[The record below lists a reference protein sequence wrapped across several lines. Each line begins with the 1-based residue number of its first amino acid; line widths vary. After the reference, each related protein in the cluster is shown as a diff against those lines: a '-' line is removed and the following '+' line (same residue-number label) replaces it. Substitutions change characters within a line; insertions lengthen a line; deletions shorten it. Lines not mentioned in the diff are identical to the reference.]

1 MYLCLIHWTVE
12 NGFKD
17 KGMDNF
23 SDEVCLLTHRRVC
36 DLIFLRWNPISTNQ
50 QCKVKI
56 KSVYRREKKTIKMS
70 HFNDLFKYAILGSI
84 STLIEIIFILIAS
97 WEKLLRSFRLI
108 SKACPRK
115 VLVRQCWI
123 GNGSVKKKK

>member
-1 MYLCLIHWTVE
+1 
-12 NGFKD
+12 
-17 KGMDNF
+17 
-23 SDEVCLLTHRRVC
+23 
-36 DLIFLRWNPISTNQ
+36 
-50 QCKVKI
+50 
-56 KSVYRREKKTIKMS
+56 MS

-97 WEKLLRSFRLI
+97 WEKLLKSFRLI
-108 SKACPRK
+108 SKACPKK